1 MSFSDEEVER
11 YARHL
16 MLKELGGP
24 GQQRLRAATVALV
37 GAGGIGAPAS
47 LYLAAAG
54 AGRLILIDFDDVA
67 LSNLQRQI
75 LFDTADVGRPK
86 VERAAER
93 LRALNPGVRVET
105 RRERLD
111 PETAARL
118 IEGADVVVDGTDDF
132 ATRFAVNDACV
143 RARTP
148 LVAAAVGRWGGQL
161 GVFEG
166 GPCWRCL
173 VPQTPPQAETC
184 AAVGVV
190 GALTGVIG
198 AAAALETIKL
208 ATGAGEPLTGRLLV
222 YDGLAAE
229 ARVVRVAADPTCP
242 TCGGK
247 SWRSI

>member
-1 MSFSDEEVER
+1 M
-11 YARHL
+11 
-16 MLKELGGP
+16 
-24 GQQRLRAATVALV
+24 
-37 GAGGIGAPAS
+37 
-47 LYLAAAG
+47 
-54 AGRLILIDFDDVA
+54 LIDFDDVS
-67 LSNLQRQI
+67 LSNLQRQV

-93 LRALNPGVRVET
+93 LRALNPSVAVQA

-111 PETAARL
+111 PENAARL
-118 IEGADVVVDGTDDF
+118 IAGADVVIDGSDDF

-148 LVAAAVGRWGGQL
+148 LVSAAVGRWGGQL

-173 VPQTPPQAETC
+173 VPETPPQTETC
-184 AAVGVV
+184 AAVGVI

-198 AAAALETIKL
+198 SAAALEAIKL
-208 ATGAGEPLTGRLLV
+208 AAGTGEPLTGRLLV

-242 TCGGK
+242 TCGGR
-247 SWRSI
+247 SWRNT